1 MALWLVRAGKH
12 GERESEALDMG
23 IATVGWNKIGD
34 LAAYQSRDAIA
45 GALRTVY
52 PNAPE
57 ARTQNH
63 ARQLWSFGHV
73 IAPGDRVVL
82 PLKKQA
88 AVAWGAVASAYE
100 YRPANPDELRHTHRV
115 VWSDHLVARGRFSPE
130 LLYSFGASLTVCR
143 ITRNDA
149 ERRVQRYFVDDPD
162 ARPGPSQ
169 PCAPRDACDD
179 SESDSDTAEASRLN
193 LEAVGRDL
201 IAQRLER
208 EFKGH
213 GLARLVGAIL
223 EAHGQRLR
231 VSPPGA
237 DGGVDLLAGSGPL
250 GLDSPTL
257 CVQVKSGGVADVT
270 VFRSLQGVLGTYA
283 ADHGLLVSWGGFT
296 SAVRRE
302 AEAQHFRIRLWD
314 QNDLLDALLQQYDR
328 LPAPLRAE
336 LPLACVWTLVEA
348 PEG

>member
-115 VWSDHLVARGRFSPE
+115 VWSDHLVARGRFSPD

-250 GLDSPTL
+250 GLDYSAIARTRSTAPGTSSTL
-257 CVQVKSGGVADVT
+257 MET
-270 VFRSLQGVLGTYA
+270 
-283 ADHGLLVSWGGFT
+283 
-296 SAVRRE
+296 
-302 AEAQHFRIRLWD
+302 
-314 QNDLLDALLQQYDR
+314 
-328 LPAPLRAE
+328 
-336 LPLACVWTLVEA
+336 LPLWMTRRSTAWVTSGARGGSLGANSTAAAGGSAKPSSGKASSAKA
-348 PEG
+348 PSSKSA